1 MQDHRKLSVW
11 TKAHAHILEVSR
23 ATKRFPRSGY
33 SSLRSQLT
41 RSVESISFNIV
52 EGCASS
58 SQKELAR
65 FLEISIKSAA
75 EAEYQL
81 LLAQDYGIMTE
92 QLAARLRDETVQI
105 RKMLSALRN
114 KVLKSDQN

>member
-1 MQDHRKLSVW
+1 MQDHRKVSVW
-11 TKAHAHILEVSR
+11 IRAHAHILEVNR

-75 EAEYQL
+75 EAEYHL
-81 LLAQDYGIMTE
+81 LLAQDYGVMTVDPK
-92 QLAARLRDETVQI
+92 LATRDSFQRAPAHSQTQ
-105 RKMLSALRN
+105 
-114 KVLKSDQN
+114 